1 MESKTLQQ
9 AHPDTTTEDILAENP
24 ELHRQVEEKRLA
36 KEHEGRI
43 YSQFRRKQSDL
54 AEKEGQLGSFLQLLD
69 GINGID
75 LPSVLMANTK
85 NSPAG
90 LLSISQMAGNFAG
103 AFIVKS
109 CAPKLRQMATKE
121 VDDLKKDFEK
131 FVADNRDVLHRLEL
145 I

>member
-1 MESKTLQQ
+1 MESKTIFQ

-24 ELHRQVEEKRLA
+24 ELQRQVEEKRLA

-43 YSQFRRKQSDL
+43 YSQFRSKQSDL
-54 AEKEGQLGSFLQLLD
+54 AEKEGQLVAFIQLLD
-69 GINGID
+69 AIRGVDI
-75 LPSVLMANTK
+75 PSAMLANAKGSAVGLMIIQQVAN
-85 NSPAG
+85 
-90 LLSISQMAGNFAG
+90 NFAG
-103 AFIVKS
+103 AFVLK
-109 CAPKLRQMATKE
+109 AYETQLRKLATKE